1 MKQKTIETGKE
12 RKAHKNEIIFNPYA
26 NTNTEKKTSI
36 IIWKPKASHTQ
47 PPTQTLIQPVSLIE
61 NWSKSSKIV
70 FNVGWSTLMREPAWA
85 GMALAA
91 ENYGERRREIVHKD

>member
-47 PPTQTLIQPVSLIE
+47 TLIQPVSLIE

-70 FNVGWSTLMREPAWA
+70 FNVGWSTLMREPGWA
-85 GMALAA
+85 GIFSAT